1 VFFGTYASTLKFIG
15 SHTGHQK
22 APEFFPILVAGSVGG
37 VVQLS
42 VAVPIEVIKVV
53 LQSQIPHQ
61 APGQS
66 SVTGLYLLSLYLF
79 MCV

>member
-1 VFFGTYASTLKFIG
+1 
-15 SHTGHQK
+15 
-22 APEFFPILVAGSVGG
+22 VGG

-66 SVTGLYLLSLYLF
+66 SVTGLYLLSLYLL
-79 MCV
+79 MCVLKCR